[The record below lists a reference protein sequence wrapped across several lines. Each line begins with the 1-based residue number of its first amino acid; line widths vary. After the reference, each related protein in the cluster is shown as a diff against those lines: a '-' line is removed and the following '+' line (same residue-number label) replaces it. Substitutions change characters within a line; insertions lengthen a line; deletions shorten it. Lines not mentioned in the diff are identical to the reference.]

1 MAAATAAA
9 AALCKID
16 VPPVANYGV
25 LPPDMLYDIMLLLS
39 ADVLCRLRLVC
50 KQWRSL
56 TSDSL
61 FIKAHASRHPLL
73 VATGNRT
80 NEIHVVDFAGNIVR
94 KIRPSQLT
102 GNLQRLFDSL
112 GSRDHKTQLDLFC
125 VEAPHSFAVLNLATG
140 TVAANVLI
148 ERWGQKYPY
157 VPTSFVG
164 YVSSTR
170 EYKVL
175 LIYHQNFSQY
185 GRCHAQ
191 ACEVIALGGR
201 EKGARTRR
209 LMCNGSVVVDTRSR
223 HAAVVRGVAYF
234 LVDLIASANVRPD
247 SIACFDFTTEA
258 WRPELLPGPL
268 SIRNLAIDEATVH
281 NGTRAFRLA
290 ALGGYLVT
298 VDYNLLNRS
307 TDLWFLE
314 NLDTSLWTKRYSIRD
329 PPPWDLCLFYL
340 NGVSFPLEVLDD
352 GRIIVWAEYGQVLRA
367 YDPQK
372 GTWDDFSMMKDY
384 NAMGM
389 LQGSLLCSVREV
401 ICN

>member
-1 MAAATAAA
+1 MAAAICTV
-9 AALCKID
+9 D

-25 LPPDMLYDIMLLLS
+25 LPPDMLYDIMLLLP
-39 ADVLCRLRLVC
+39 ADVLCRFRLVC
-50 KQWRSL
+50 KPWRSL

-73 VATGNRT
+73 VATGHRT

-102 GNLQRLFDSL
+102 SNLQRLFDSL
-112 GSRDHKTQLDLFC
+112 GSRDHNTQLDLFC
-125 VEAPHSFAVLNLATG
+125 VESPHSFAVLNLATG

-175 LIYHQNFSQY
+175 RIYHQNFNQY
-185 GRCHAQ
+185 GRGHSQ

-201 EKGARTRR
+201 EKSARTRR
-209 LMCNGSVVVDTRSR
+209 SRCNGSVVVDTRSR
-223 HAAVVRGVAYF
+223 HAAVVGGVAYF
-234 LVDLIASANVRPD
+234 LVDLTACANVGPD
-247 SIACFDFTTEA
+247 SIACFDFPTEA

-268 SIRNLAIDEATVH
+268 SSRNLTIDEATVH

-298 VDYNLLNRS
+298 VDYNLLNCS

-329 PPPWDLCLFYL
+329 PPPWDQCMFYL
-340 NGVSFPLEVLDD
+340 NGVNFPLEVLDD
-352 GRIIVWAEYGQVLRA
+352 GRIIVWAEYGRVLRA

>member
-1 MAAATAAA
+1 MAAA
-9 AALCKID
+9 AALCKVD

-25 LPPDMLYDIMLLLS
+25 LPRDMLYNILLLLP
-39 ADVLCRLRLVC
+39 ADVLCRFRLVC
-50 KQWRSL
+50 KPWRSL
-56 TSDSL
+56 TSDSV

-73 VATGNRT
+73 VGTGHSSG
-80 NEIHVVDFAGNIVR
+80 EIHVVDFAGNIVK
-94 KIRPSQLT
+94 KICPSQLT
-102 GNLQRLFDSL
+102 SNLQRLFDSL
-112 GSRDHKTQLDLFC
+112 GSRDHNTQLDLFC

-148 ERWGQKYPY
+148 ERWGRRYPDA
-157 VPTSFVG
+157 PTSIVG
-164 YVSSTR
+164 YVPSTG

-175 LIYHQNFSQY
+175 RIHHQSFSQY
-185 GRCHAQ
+185 GRGHAQ
-191 ACEVIALGGR
+191 ACEVIALGGKG
-201 EKGARTRR
+201 KGAGTWR
-209 LMCNGSVVVDTRSR
+209 LRCNGSVVVDTRSR
-223 HAAVVRGVAYF
+223 HAAVVGGVAYF
-234 LVDLIASANVRPD
+234 LVDLIACANVRPD

-268 SIRNLAIDEATVH
+268 SSLNLTIDEATVH

-314 NLDTSLWTKRYSIRD
+314 NMDKPLWTKRYPIGD
-329 PPPWDLCLFYL
+329 PAPWDQWLFDL

-352 GRIIVWAEYGQVLRA
+352 GRIIVWAEDARVLQA

-372 GTWDDFSMMKDY
+372 GTWDDFSTMKDY
-384 NAMGM
+384 NAMSM
-389 LQGSLLCSVREV
+389 LQGSLLCSVRQV